1 MDRFGRAFDMKIIRM
16 HAKMIPGLEVECLLE
31 MTFFPN
37 HAGKQAWTDCYQRG
51 VFPEQ
56 ISLQLINFIGICSF

>member
-1 MDRFGRAFDMKIIRM
+1 
-16 HAKMIPGLEVECLLE
+16 MIPGLEVECLLE

-56 ISLQLINFIGICSF
+56 ISLQLVNFIGICSF